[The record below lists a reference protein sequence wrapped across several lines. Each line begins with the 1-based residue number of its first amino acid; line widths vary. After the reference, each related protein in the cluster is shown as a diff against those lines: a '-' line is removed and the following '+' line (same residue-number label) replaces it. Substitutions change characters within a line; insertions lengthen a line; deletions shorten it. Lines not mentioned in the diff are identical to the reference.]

1 MWLRSAFL
9 LSLLLLSSC
18 DILQEVQSSLGDP
31 SVTEIAQG
39 LKEALSIGVSK
50 GSDELSKDKGYF
62 ESPYKILL
70 PVEARKV
77 TDRLSKVPGFS
88 TVENEI
94 IKKLNQAAEDAA
106 KSAKPIF
113 LDAIKA
119 MTFEDATNI
128 LLGADNAAT
137 EYLEGATTRP
147 LYDEFQ
153 PVIVNSLNKFN
164 AIEYWEKAITT
175 YNKIPFVDQVN
186 PRLDDYVTNQALAG
200 MFGMVELEEK
210 KIRSDV
216 GARTSQLLKKVFA
229 KQDS

>member
-1 MWLRSAFL
+1 MWYRTSI
-9 LSLLLLSSC
+9 LLLLFTFSSC
-18 DILQEVQSSLGDP
+18 DVLQEVQSSLGDP
-31 SVTEIAQG
+31 SVTEIARG

-50 GSDELSKDKGYF
+50 GSEELSQDKGYYD
-62 ESPYKILL
+62 SPFKILL
-70 PVEARKV
+70 PAEARKV
-77 TDRLSKVPGFS
+77 TSKLSKVPGFA
-88 TVENEI
+88 TVEDEI

-113 LDAIKA
+113 LDAIKS
-119 MTFEDATNI
+119 MTFEDASNI
-128 LLGADNAAT
+128 LLGAPDAAT
-137 EYLEGATTRP
+137 RYLEDATSRA

-164 AIEYWEKAITT
+164 AIEYWEKAMNT

-186 PRLDDYVTNQALAG
+186 PRLDDYVTEQALGG
-200 MFGMVELEEK
+200 MFGMVEGEEK
-210 KIRSDV
+210 KIRTDV